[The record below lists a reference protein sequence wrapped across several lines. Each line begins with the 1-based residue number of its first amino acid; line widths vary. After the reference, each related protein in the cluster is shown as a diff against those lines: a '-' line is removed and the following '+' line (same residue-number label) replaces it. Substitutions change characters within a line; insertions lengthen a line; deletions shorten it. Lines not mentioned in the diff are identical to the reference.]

1 MLKREDITVIPLAKR
16 EGFQLDF
23 EKERAKSE
31 KTVDLP
37 AAVHERVASLAKK
50 MAYAKANNKSIML
63 AFGAHLIKNGLSPV
77 LQELASLGFVT
88 HFATNGAGSIH
99 DLEFALVGKSGED
112 VRANTKAG
120 MFGTWDETGYIT
132 DAACLYFGAKGLGY
146 GASVGQAILK
156 GSETSIETK
165 EVLETELQNAL
176 KKGDFARASA
186 LADLLVRHGEISSRG
201 FDFAYKNKENSL
213 QYFARKNEIPFTV
226 HPGIGYDIIYLHPIC
241 TPSTIGRACE
251 VDFLTYA
258 SGVANLDGG
267 GVYLSVGSAI
277 MSPMIFEKSM
287 SLANNIRM
295 GKEKRGNIK
304 DFHIAVVDLQDG
316 GGWDWSSGEPP
327 KDNPAY
333 YLRFCKTFSRMGGDL
348 TYFELDNRLF
358 LTALLE
364 ELKKC

>member
-1 MLKREDITVIPLAKR
+1 MLKREDITVISLAKR
-16 EGFQLDF
+16 GDFQLEF

-31 KTVDLP
+31 KIIDLP
-37 AAVHERVASLAKK
+37 ACLREKVAILAKK
-50 MAYAKANNKSIML
+50 MAYARDNNKSIML
-63 AFGAHLIKNGLSPV
+63 AYGAHLIKNGLSPI

-132 DAACLYFGAKGLGY
+132 NAACLYFGAIGLGY

-156 GSETSIETK
+156 GHETSVETK
-165 EVLETELQNAL
+165 EAFETELQNAL
-176 KKGDFARASA
+176 KIGNFAHASA
-186 LADLLVRHGEISSRG
+186 LADLLAHHEEVFSRG
-201 FDFAYKNKENSL
+201 FDFVYKNKENSL
-213 QYFARKNEIPFTV
+213 QHFSREKGIPLTI

-241 TPSTIGRACE
+241 TPSAIGRACE

-258 SGVANLDGG
+258 TSVANLDNG
-267 GVYLSVGSAI
+267 GVYLSIGSAI

-295 GKEKRGNIK
+295 GKGNRENIK

-327 KDNPAY
+327 KNNPAY

-348 TYFELDNRLF
+348 TYFESDNRLF

-364 ELKKC
+364 ELKRC